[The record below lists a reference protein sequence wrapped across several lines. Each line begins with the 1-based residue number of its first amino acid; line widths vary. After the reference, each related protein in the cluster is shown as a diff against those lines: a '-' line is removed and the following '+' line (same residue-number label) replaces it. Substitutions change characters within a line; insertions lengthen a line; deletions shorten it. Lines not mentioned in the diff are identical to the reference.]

1 MISSSD
7 LFGVILNKNVTELNK
22 GYHFD
27 CYASVYLIKSLMFT
41 KLVYDLNTIVS
52 NDKSPTKMIEK
63 YFFKRLKS
71 KL

>member
-27 CYASVYLIKSLMFT
+27 CYASVKVIKSLMFT
-41 KLVYDLNTIVS
+41 KLVYDRNT